1 MHILTLNIWFRL
13 MRAVCSEKTFVLKW
27 SFWFFLSLEFINL
40 RVNFK
45 IKDNEKYWF
54 EMNEF
59 YINKVVIDKN
69 VV

>member
-1 MHILTLNIWFRL
+1 
-13 MRAVCSEKTFVLKW
+13 
-27 SFWFFLSLEFINL
+27 LSLEFINL